1 MSEFKFDLPDV
12 GEGLSE
18 GEIVHWH
25 VAPGDAVKADQIMVD
40 VQTDKAVVE
49 IPAPV
54 AGTIKTLGA
63 KPGDMLPIGQMLAV
77 IETDGPAPVL
87 PSHGGH
93 GDAPAKP
100 AEAPAKQAAAAAAL
114 EPTPS
119 PANGKPKRALA
130 SPATRK
136 LAVELGIDLA
146 TVNGSGNRGQITKD
160 DVRRA
165 AEGGGA
171 PAAAPSAAP
180 APAPMPAAVIARPS
194 GEDRVEPLRGL
205 RRQIATTMAAAWR
218 DIPHILTAEEVD
230 ATNLVGARKA
240 LNEEFEAQGVKLS
253 YLPIVMKA
261 CVAALKRYPSFNAS
275 LDMER
280 QEIIYRHRY
289 NIGFATAT
297 PDGLIVPVIHDADLK
312 SLLDIAREID
322 ALAAAA
328 RARKISMEQLSN
340 GTFTISNYGSYG
352 GSFGTPIIRPPEVA
366 IAGIGAIKDTVVP
379 VDGAPA
385 IRPILP
391 LVVSADHRMND
402 GEHLGQFVGAIGAYL
417 KDPVRLLSQ
426 L

>member
-1 MSEFKFDLPDV
+1 MSDFQFNLPDV

-63 KPGDMLPIGQMLAV
+63 QPGDMLPIGNMLAV

-93 GDAPAKP
+93 GPAPTAPAETPPAVVEAAPAKT
-100 AEAPAKQAAAAAAL
+100 ASQAKR
-114 EPTPS
+114 P
-119 PANGKPKRALA
+119 LA

-146 TVNGSGNRGQITKD
+146 SVSGSGNRGQITKD

-165 AEGGGA
+165 ADGGA
-171 PAAAPSAAP
+171 PAATPSAASSTT
-180 APAPMPAAVIARPS
+180 AKPMPAAAIARPT

-205 RRQIATTMAAAWR
+205 RRQIASTMAAAWR
-218 DIPHILTAEEVD
+218 EVPHILTAEDVD
-230 ATNLVGARKA
+230 ATNLVAARKA
-240 LNEEFEAQGVKLS
+240 LNEEFAAQGVKLS

-261 CVAALKRYPSFNAS
+261 CVAALKRYPNFNAS
-275 LDMER
+275 LDMES
-280 QEIIYRHRY
+280 QQIIYRHRY

-297 PDGLIVPVIHDADLK
+297 PDGLIVPVIHDADQK
-312 SLLDIAREID
+312 SLLEIAREIET
-322 ALAAAA
+322 LAAAA
-328 RARKISMEQLSN
+328 RNRKIKVEQLSN

-352 GSFGTPIIRPPEVA
+352 GTFGTPIIRPPEVA
-366 IAGIGAIKDTVVP
+366 IAGIGAIKDRVVP
-379 VDGAPA
+379 IDGAPA
-385 IRPILP
+385 IRPVLS

-402 GEHLGQFVGAIGAYL
+402 GEHLGQFVSAIAAYL
-417 KDPVRLLSQ
+417 SDPVRLLSQ

>member
-1 MSEFKFDLPDV
+1 MTDFTFNLPDF

-25 VAPGDAVKADQIMVD
+25 VAPGDVVRADQIMVD

-54 AGTIKTLGA
+54 AGTIKSIGA
-63 KPGDMLPIGQMLAV
+63 QPGEILPIGQMLAV
-77 IETDGPAPVL
+77 IETDGPAPSL

-93 GDAPAKP
+93 GETAPRP
-100 AEAPAKQAAAAAAL
+100 AEAPPAPVAAPSAPGAAK
-114 EPTPS
+114 
-119 PANGKPKRALA
+119 RVLA

-136 LAVELGIDLA
+136 LAVELGVDLA
-146 TVNGSGNRGQITKD
+146 TVTGTGNRGQVTKD

-165 AEGGGA
+165 AEGG
-171 PAAAPSAAP
+171 AAPTAAKAAP
-180 APAPMPAAVIARPS
+180 ATAPVPMPAVAIARPT

-218 DIPHILTAEEVD
+218 EIPHVLTAEDVD
-230 ATNLVGARKA
+230 ATNLIAARKA
-240 LNEEFEAQGVKLS
+240 LNEEFEAEGVKLS

-261 CVAALKRYPSFNAS
+261 CVAALKRCPNFNAS
-275 LDMER
+275 IDMER

-297 PDGLIVPVIHDADLK
+297 PDGLIVPVIHDVDQKPLI
-312 SLLDIAREID
+312 DVAREID

-328 RARKISMEQLSN
+328 RARKVAVESLSN

-379 VDGAPA
+379 VDGVPA

-402 GEHLGQFVGAIGAYL
+402 GEHLGLFVSTIGAYL

-426 L
+426 A

>member
-1 MSEFKFDLPDV
+1 MTDFTFNLPDV

-54 AGTIKTLGA
+54 AGTIKSIGA
-63 KPGDMLPIGQMLAV
+63 KPGDILPIGQMLAV
-77 IETDGPAPVL
+77 IETDGPAPSL

-93 GDAPAKP
+93 GDAAAKT
-100 AEAPAKQAAAAAAL
+100 AEPAPAPVAAPIA
-114 EPTPS
+114 PD
-119 PANGKPKRALA
+119 KPKRVLA

-136 LAVELGIDLA
+136 LAVELGVDLA
-146 TVNGSGNRGQITKD
+146 TVSGSGNRGQVTKE

-171 PAAAPSAAP
+171 PAVPAAAQTAAPT
-180 APAPMPAAVIARPS
+180 PMPTVTIARPAD
-194 GEDRVEPLRGL
+194 EDRVEPLRGL
-205 RRQIATTMAAAWR
+205 RRQIANTMAAAWR
-218 DIPHILTAEEVD
+218 EIPHILTAEDVD
-230 ATNLVGARKA
+230 ATNLVAARKA
-240 LNEEFEAQGVKLS
+240 LNEEFEAEGVKLS

-261 CVAALKRYPSFNAS
+261 CVGALKRYPNFNAS

-297 PDGLIVPVIHDADLK
+297 PDGLIVPVIHDVDQKPLI
-312 SLLDIAREID
+312 DIAREID

-328 RARKISMEQLSN
+328 RARKVAVENLSN

-366 IAGIGAIKDTVVP
+366 IAGIGAIKEQVVP
-379 VDGAPA
+379 VDSVPA

-391 LVVSADHRMND
+391 LVVSTDHRMND
-402 GEHLGQFVGAIGAYL
+402 GEHLGQFVSTIGGYL

-426 L
+426 A

>member
-1 MSEFKFDLPDV
+1 MTDFTFNLPDV

-25 VAPGDAVKADQIMVD
+25 VAPGDTVKADQIMVD

-63 KPGDMLPIGQMLAV
+63 KPGDILPIGQVLAV

-93 GDAPAKP
+93 DDTAPKAP
-100 AEAPAKQAAAAAAL
+100 AEAPPAVAAA
-114 EPTPS
+114 P
-119 PANGKPKRALA
+119 PAPGKPKRVLA

-136 LAVELGIDLA
+136 LAIELDVDLA
-146 TVNGSGNRGQITKD
+146 TVTGSGNRGQVTKD

-165 AEGGGA
+165 ANGTAPA
-171 PAAAPSAAP
+171 PAAAPAQAAAAP
-180 APAPMPAAVIARPS
+180 PMPAVTIARPA

-205 RRQIATTMAAAWR
+205 RRQIANTMAASWR
-218 DIPHILTAEEVD
+218 EIPHILSAEDID
-230 ATNLVGARKA
+230 ASNLVAARKA
-240 LNEEFEAQGVKLS
+240 LNEEFEPQGVKLS
-253 YLPIVMKA
+253 YLPIIMKA
-261 CVAALKRYPSFNAS
+261 CVAALKRNPSFNAS

-297 PDGLIVPVIHDADLK
+297 PEGLIVPVIHDVDQK
-312 SLLDIAREID
+312 SLIDIGREID
-322 ALAAAA
+322 ALAEAA
-328 RARKISMEQLSN
+328 RSRKISVDSLSN

-352 GSFGTPIIRPPEVA
+352 SSFGTPIIRPPEVA
-366 IAGIGAIKDTVVP
+366 IAGIGAIKDAVVP
-379 VDGAPA
+379 VDGVPA
-385 IRPILP
+385 VRPMLP
-391 LVVSADHRMND
+391 LVVSTDHRMND
-402 GEHLGQFVGAIGAYL
+402 GEHLGQFVSMIGAYL

-426 L
+426 A